1 MSDPDSGL
9 RVLDGEM
16 DEAVVAPLAAG
27 EVAVFSCRCPG
38 REGSNEDCAAVLPF
52 GDGSY
57 VLAVADGLGG
67 GRAGARASALAIDA
81 LAAALLEA
89 QREQWQLRTAVMNG
103 IEQANEAIRA
113 LGIGAFTTLSAVEV
127 SDGAIRPYHVGDSM
141 ILMIGQRG
149 RLKLQTVPHS
159 PVGFAVES
167 GLLDESEAMHH
178 AERHLVSN
186 VLGAPDMRIEVGSQ
200 QRISPRDTLLL
211 ASDGLSDNLR
221 IEEIVALLRTGP
233 LAAACERLAELAR
246 ARMHAPGEGE
256 PCKPDDLTFVA
267 FRARRGGDSAT
278 RAPRAARSSRARRSS
293 PDR

>member
-9 RVLDGEM
+9 RVLDSEM
-16 DEAVVAPLAAG
+16 DEVIVAPLAAG
-27 EVAVFSCRCPG
+27 EVAVFSCRSPG
-38 REGSNEDCAAVLPF
+38 REGANEDCAAVLPF

-57 VLAVADGLGG
+57 VLVVADGLGG
-67 GRAGARASALAIDA
+67 GRAGARASALAIDT
-81 LAAALLEA
+81 LAAALAEA
-89 QREQWQLRTAVMNG
+89 HRESWPLRTAVLNG

-113 LGIGAFTTLSAVEV
+113 LGIGAFTTLSAVEIA
-127 SDGAIRPYHVGDSM
+127 DGAIRPYHVGDSM
-141 ILMIGQRG
+141 ILLIGQRG
-149 RLKLQTVPHS
+149 RLKLQTVAHS

-233 LAAACERLAELAR
+233 LDAACERLAELAR

-256 PCKPDDLTFVA
+256 PSKPDDLTFVA
-267 FRARRGGDSAT
+267 FRGTGPM